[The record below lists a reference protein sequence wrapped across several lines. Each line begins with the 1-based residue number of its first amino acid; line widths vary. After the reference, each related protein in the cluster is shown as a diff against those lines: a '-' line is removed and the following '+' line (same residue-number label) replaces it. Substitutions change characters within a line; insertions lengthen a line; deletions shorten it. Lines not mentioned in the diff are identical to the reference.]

1 MNRLITFVSTH
12 SLMIAIIA
20 VLLALLVL
28 TTFILIRRRRR
39 NAPKSYSTLPE
50 IPFKK
55 GWVLSGLDFRGNSIH
70 LAIDDIQLHKAI
82 RGITIGESP
91 KLSELVIHE
100 CGLSHRQAR
109 FIYIDE
115 ALYIED
121 TNSLNGTWVNGNHLT
136 PFKSTKLNSGD
147 TLVLGDVELLINYS
161 SEMAIPKT
169 EVFEDKECGL

>member
-1 MNRLITFVSTH
+1 
-12 SLMIAIIA
+12 MIAIIA

-28 TTFILIRRRRR
+28 TIFILIRWKRR

-50 IPFKK
+50 IPFQK
-55 GWVLSGLDFRGNSIH
+55 GWVLSGLDFREKPIH
-70 LAIDDIQLHKAI
+70 LAIDDRQLHKAI
-82 RGITIGESP
+82 RGITIGQSP

-161 SEMAIPKT
+161 SESEAIPKT
-169 EVFEDKECGL
+169 EVFEDKECGLNKV